1 VSNQDDL
8 ILEHSQHSMKSNL
21 NRTMLVGVVLGFA
34 GAALD
39 FISGYSV
46 GSQSMMSVD
55 DMGIKS
61 TVYNT
66 SALGWGIGISVLG
79 VALVITAILSLT
91 RLGSAR
97 MGSFGLLMIV
107 FGAIMFV
114 IGGSMYLGIVPMMA
128 YSDLSSAGMFTVGAL
143 MVVNGR
149 LMSRT
154 RSMM

>member
-1 VSNQDDL
+1 
-8 ILEHSQHSMKSNL
+8 MKSSL
-21 NRTMLVGVVLGFA
+21 NRTMLVGMVLGFA

-46 GSQSMMSVD
+46 GSQSMMTVD

-61 TVYNT
+61 TAYNT
-66 SALGWGIGISVLG
+66 SALGWGIGISALG
-79 VALVITAILSLT
+79 VVLLITAVASAT
-91 RLGSAR
+91 KFGSAR
-97 MGSFGLLMIV
+97 MGLFGLLMIV

-128 YSDLSSAGMFTVGAL
+128 YSALSSASMFIVGAL

-149 LMSRT
+149 LMSRS

>member
-1 VSNQDDL
+1 
-8 ILEHSQHSMKSNL
+8 MP
-21 NRTMLVGVVLGFA
+21 

-66 SALGWGIGISVLG
+66 SALGWGIGIWVLG

-128 YSDLSSAGMFTVGAL
+128 YSDSLQCWHVYRRSADGSEWSPDVANPFDDVIA
-143 MVVNGR
+143 N
-149 LMSRT
+149 
-154 RSMM
+154 